1 MSTEKVIY
9 DAAKDATMQ
18 DSYIDADEQRERVLP
33 DGTVLPYRYVHGGF
47 RRNSIKFIFCFPPK
61 EQYKG
66 RFFQYLSP
74 FPGPDEELASL
85 DKTGEDDKI
94 AFCLTHGAYYV
105 ESNMGSTAAF
115 GDRPDARMCFKAS
128 AAAAE
133 FSRKVAM
140 EYYGCSRPYG
150 YVHGGSGGGYK
161 TMACIENTNAWDGA
175 VPYVIGSP
183 VSLPNTVTMHVKGQ
197 RDLRNVFERILDNI
211 DAGGSG
217 DMYDGLNE
225 EEAATLRE
233 LTRFGFPPLAWFFEA
248 WGVYLDGSVPV
259 LLPGIKRA
267 DPGYFEDFW
276 KVPGY
281 EGADQASTAA
291 RDRLVFHGRIR
302 AVHVPASGMED
313 NGASNGVDDS
323 YRKMLV
329 NGKDAWIEL
338 EQVPKGENLYLKGV
352 DVRITSGEAAGK
364 QMLLDRIIP
373 DKEGDGGILTIGMCY
388 GMTDLAQVIESI
400 RPGDTL
406 TLDNSDYIAIQSY
419 YRHQVPEDGSFHAW
433 DQFRDEEGRVSIPRR
448 EEVIGYGY
456 CGTGTVQDGD
466 VQGKV
471 IVIQAMMDES
481 TCPWCADWYRKKIAQ
496 AKGGEEDYVRVYY
509 MERCMHGDLSWLENN
524 MVTNYLGAMRQALLD
539 LSDWVERGIAPKP
552 STSYR
557 VEENQ
562 IIVPEKAAE
571 RRGLQPTVQL
581 TANEAACARVKA
593 GETVELRATV
603 QVPEGAGTVTHID
616 FDFREVRDLSVEA
629 AENFFSMKG
638 EIIPVEGGYEAVV
651 RHCYDAPGTYF
662 ASVRVKAERNGDG
675 DAVFTQIKNLARARV
690 IVEADA

>member
-1 MSTEKVIY
+1 MSTEKLIY
-9 DAAKDATMQ
+9 DAMKDPTMQ
-18 DSYIDADEQRERVLP
+18 DSYIDADEQRERILP

-61 EQYKG
+61 EQYQG

-94 AFCLTHGAYYV
+94 AFCLLHGAYYV
-105 ESNMGSTAAF
+105 ESNMGSAAAF
-115 GDRPDARMCFKAS
+115 GDRPDPKMCFKAS

-217 DMYDGLNE
+217 NMYDGLNG

-259 LLPGIKRA
+259 LLPGIKKA
-267 DPGYFEDFW
+267 DPGYFTDFW
-276 KVPGY
+276 TVPGY
-281 EGADQASTAA
+281 EGADPASTAA
-291 RDRLVFHGRIR
+291 RDRLVFSGKIR
-302 AVHVPASGMED
+302 AVHVPSSGMED

-338 EQVPKGENLYLKGV
+338 EQVPKEKNLYLKGV
-352 DVRITSGEAAGK
+352 EVCITSGEAAGK
-364 QMLLDRIIP
+364 QMLLDKIIP
-373 DKEGDGGILTIGMCY
+373 DKDGEGGILTIGMCY
-388 GMTDLAQVIESI
+388 GMTDLAQVIQSI
-400 RPGDTL
+400 KPGDAL

-419 YRHQVPEDGSFHAW
+419 YRHQVPEDRSFHAW
-433 DQFRDEEGRVSIPRR
+433 DQFRDEEGNITIPQRDR
-448 EEVIGYGY
+448 IIGYGY
-456 CGTGTVQDGD
+456 CGTGTVQDGNI
-466 VQGKV
+466 QGKV
-471 IVIQAMMDES
+471 IVVQALMDES
-481 TCPWCADWYRKKIAQ
+481 TCSWCADWYRKKIAE
-496 AKGGEEDYVRVYY
+496 AKGGEENHVRVYY

-539 LSDWVERGIAPKP
+539 LSDWVERGIEPRP
-552 STSYR
+552 TTSYR

-562 IIVPEKAAE
+562 IIVPERAAQ
-571 RRGLQPTVQL
+571 RRGLQPTIQL
-581 TANEAACARVKA
+581 TANEATCARIKA
-593 GETVELRATV
+593 GDTVSLRAQV

-616 FDFREVRDLSVEA
+616 FDFEEVRNLPL
-629 AENFFSMKG
+629 ENAFSTEG
-638 EIIPVEGGYEAVV
+638 TIHPVEGGYEAVV
-651 RHCYDAPGTYF
+651 QHCYDKPGTYF
-662 ASVRVKAERNGDG
+662 ASARVKAERNGDG
-675 DAVFTQIKNLARARV
+675 DAVFTQIRNLARARV
-690 IVEADA
+690 IVE